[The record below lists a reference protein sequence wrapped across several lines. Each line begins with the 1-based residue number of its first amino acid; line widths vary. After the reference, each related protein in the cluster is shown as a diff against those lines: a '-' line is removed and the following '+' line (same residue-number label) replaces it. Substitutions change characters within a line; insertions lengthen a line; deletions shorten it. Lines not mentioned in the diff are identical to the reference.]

1 MIVQVTKYF
10 KWKFSRFI
18 VTIRWRWWWS
28 GLNITKSNE
37 GTPLSKMVRSFDF
50 VGNASYKTN
59 SGNAV
64 TVTINTGSG
73 GGSVPSG
80 TISSS
85 KTITKWYIIFIEQLP
100 SGLVSS
106 SNNYKWTCFEFSK
119 TEWYIIFI
127 KTITKWINIFFNN
140 KC

>member
-1 MIVQVTKYF
+1 MVVERIKH
-10 KWKFSRFI
+10 
-18 VTIRWRWWWS
+18 
-28 GLNITKSNE
+28 KSNE

-50 VGNASYKTN
+50 VGNEVTATN

-85 KTITKWYIIFIEQLP
+85 TITKWYIIFI
-100 SGLVSS
+100 
-106 SNNYKWTCFEFSK
+106 
-119 TEWYIIFI
+119 
-127 KTITKWINIFFNN
+127 
-140 KC
+140 